1 MLEQELLQ
9 SPIPVE
15 RHDLANGRWYSPLED
30 YWEEHFK
37 DAPMIYKRSSTTF
50 ENVLDKGIGF
60 HTWLGNAPTYQDAMD
75 YANKRATIGTIVHDY
90 CERLLL
96 GTKIDFERETK
107 WHNKDTDEL
116 VPITREMIKYIMS
129 FMQFCEDSQV
139 NGEFTTEAT
148 EICMFDLA
156 ADSEG
161 NQLHSWAGTADWVV
175 RLVNKKGEEERWIV
189 DWKTGKPYNVHQ
201 LQLTS
206 YKILWES
213 LFPDYPIDGVACLY
227 LKSGWRKAPNYTFK
241 KYKCDEATWKK
252 VVEVSDWANNN
263 PVPSF
268 PPDLPTTFTLV
279 EEEEEQEQLK
289 ESA

>member
-1 MLEQELLQ
+1 
-9 SPIPVE
+9 
-15 RHDLANGRWYSPLED
+15 
-30 YWEEHFK
+30 
-37 DAPMIYKRSSTTF
+37 MIYKRSSTTF

-60 HTWLGNAPTYQDAMD
+60 HTWLGNSPTYEAAMD
-75 YANKRATIGTIVHDY
+75 YANKRAAIGTIVHDY

-96 GTKIDFERETK
+96 GTKIDFEQQPK

-116 VPITREMIKYIMS
+116 IPVTREMIKYIMS

-161 NQLHSWAGTADWVV
+161 NQLHPWAGTADWVV
-175 RLVNKKGEEERWIV
+175 RLVNKKGKEERWIV
-189 DWKTGKPYNVHQ
+189 DWKTGKPYNAHQ

-268 PPDLPTTFTLV
+268 PKDLPTTFTLV
-279 EEEEEQEQLK
+279 KEEEEQEQLK

>member
-1 MLEQELLQ
+1 MIEQELLQ

-15 RHDLANGRWYSPLED
+15 RHDLANGRWYSPLES

-60 HTWLGNAPTYQDAMD
+60 HTWLGNSPTYEAAMD
-75 YANKRATIGTIVHDY
+75 YANKRAAIGTIVHDY

-96 GTKIDFERETK
+96 GTKIDFEQQPK
-107 WHNKDTDEL
+107 WYNKDTDEL
-116 VPITREMIKYIMS
+116 VPVSREMIKYIMS

-161 NQLHSWAGTADWVV
+161 NQLHPWAGTADWVV

-189 DWKTGKPYNVHQ
+189 DWKTGKPYNTHQ

-213 LFPDYPIDGVACLY
+213 LFPEHPIDGIACLY

-241 KYKCDEATWKK
+241 KYKPDAATWKK
-252 VVEVSDWANNN
+252 VVEVSDWANNS
-263 PVPSF
+263 PAPSF
-268 PPDLPTTFTLV
+268 PPDLPTTFTLAK
-279 EEEEEQEQLK
+279 EEEEQEQLK

>member
-15 RHDLANGRWYSPLED
+15 RHDLSNGRWYSPLES

-60 HTWLGNAPTYQDAMD
+60 HTWLGNSPTYEAAME
-75 YANKRATIGTIVHDY
+75 YANKRAAIGTIVHDY

-96 GTKIDFERETK
+96 GTKIDFEQQPK
-107 WHNKDTDEL
+107 WYNKDTDEL
-116 VPITREMIKYIMS
+116 VPVTREMIKYIMS

-161 NQLHSWAGTADWVV
+161 NQLHPWAGTADWVV

-189 DWKTGKPYNVHQ
+189 DWKTGKPYNTHQ

-213 LFPDYPIDGVACLY
+213 LFPEHPIDGIACLY

-241 KYKCDEATWKK
+241 KYKPDAATWKK
-252 VVEVSDWANNN
+252 VVEVSDWANNS
-263 PVPSF
+263 PAPSF
-268 PPDLPTTFTLV
+268 PPDLPTTFSLIP
-279 EEEEEQEQLK
+279 EEEEQEQLK

>member
-15 RHDLANGRWYSPLED
+15 RHDLANGRWYSPLES

-37 DAPMIYKRSSTTF
+37 GAPMIYKRSSTTF

-60 HTWLGNAPTYQDAMD
+60 HKWLGDSPNYETAMD
-75 YANKRATIGTIVHDY
+75 YANKRAAIGTIIHDY

-96 GTKIDFERETK
+96 GTKLNFEQQPK

-116 VPITREMIKYIMS
+116 VPVSREMIKYIMS
-129 FMQFCEDSQV
+129 FMQFCKDKRV

-161 NQLHSWAGTADWVV
+161 NQLHPWAGTADWVV
-175 RLVNKKGEEERWIV
+175 RLVNKKGEEERWLV
-189 DWKTGKPYNVHQ
+189 DWKTGKPYTNQHQ

-213 LFPDYPIDGVACLY
+213 LFPEHPIDGIACLY

-241 KYKCDEATWKK
+241 EYK
-252 VVEVSDWANNN
+252 
-263 PVPSF
+263 
-268 PPDLPTTFTLV
+268 PD
-279 EEEEEQEQLK
+279 

>member
-1 MLEQELLQ
+1 MIEQELLQ

-15 RHDLANGRWYSPLED
+15 RHDLSNGRWYSPLES

-60 HTWLGNAPTYQDAMD
+60 HTWLGNSPTYEAAME
-75 YANKRATIGTIVHDY
+75 YANKRASIGTIVHDY

-96 GTKIDFERETK
+96 GTKIDFEQQPK
-107 WHNKDTDEL
+107 WYNKDTDEL
-116 VPITREMIKYIMS
+116 VPVSREMIKYIMS

-161 NQLHSWAGTADWVV
+161 NQLHPWAGTADWVV

-189 DWKTGKPYNVHQ
+189 DWKTGKPYNTHQ

-213 LFPDYPIDGVACLY
+213 LFPEHPIDGIACLY

-241 KYKCDEATWKK
+241 KYKPDAATWKK
-252 VVEVSDWANNN
+252 VVEVSDWANNS
-263 PVPSF
+263 PAPSF

-279 EEEEEQEQLK
+279 KEEEEQEQLK